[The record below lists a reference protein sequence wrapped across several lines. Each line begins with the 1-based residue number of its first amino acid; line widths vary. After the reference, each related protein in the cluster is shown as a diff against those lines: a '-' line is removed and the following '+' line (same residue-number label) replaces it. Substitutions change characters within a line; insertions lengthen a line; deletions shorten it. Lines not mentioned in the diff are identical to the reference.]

1 MLITVGFRCI
11 RNLKLHYNL
20 SERRTN
26 RGTDSYFCSNRFLT
40 WLGQT
45 LLIPLSLSSSLF
57 FHLSHPF
64 FKKSCDKYFLKT
76 QCFTQC
82 RDKQQYQCRW
92 WKQDLE
98 SHQSWSN
105 WWDLTFKKRM
115 NINKK
120 FHNFL
125 PIQPINVLQ
134 HDFYFWI

>member
-1 MLITVGFRCI
+1 MSIYVYQIETRIINTEMLNT
-11 RNLKLHYNL
+11 LH
-20 SERRTN
+20 
-26 RGTDSYFCSNRFLT
+26 F
-40 WLGQT
+40 
-45 LLIPLSLSSSLF
+45 F

-64 FKKSCDKYFLKT
+64 FKKSCDKYLLKT

-105 WWDLTFKKRM
+105 WWDLTFKRM
-115 NINKK
+115 NINKN

-125 PIQPINVLQ
+125 PIQPIYVLQ
-134 HDFYFWI
+134 HDFYFWIQGVLLTTEWWHWPHDLVVDMVGVRLSRT